1 MEEASSNIFDT
12 NLSMA
17 SIQLNFFDGLN
28 ILIASFIIGLY
39 IRFLYSRFSITYSSR
54 ASFGNTLLILTISVA
69 SLIAVVKTSLAL
81 SLGLVGALSVI
92 RFRTAI
98 KEPYNLSIMLF
109 AICSAISIG
118 ASQFIFT
125 LQIMFFG
132 TFAII
137 YAYRSYR
144 SNNKKS
150 TNAKVDDIDTIAL
163 EFPSGTTLAKIF
175 NILSEETQYYSIL
188 TMDQSDN
195 KSISLVVNVKIEN
208 QESLSHLKDNIF
220 KECPGA
226 SFSFYN
232 TPSV

>member
-1 MEEASSNIFDT
+1 MEETASNILNT
-12 NLSMA
+12 NLSMS
-17 SIQLNFFDGLN
+17 SIQLNFFDGLS

-39 IRFLYSRFSITYSSR
+39 IRFLYNKFSITYSSR

-118 ASQFIFT
+118 ASQYIFT

-137 YAYRSYR
+137 YAYKSYR
-144 SNNKKS
+144 SNNKRS
-150 TNAKVDDIDTIAL
+150 NNSKVDDIDTIAL
-163 EFPSGTTLAKIF
+163 EFPSGTTLSKIF

-188 TMDQSDN
+188 TLDQSDN
-195 KSISLVVNVKIEN
+195 KGISLVANVKIGN
-208 QESLSHLKDNIF
+208 QESLSHLKENIF

-232 TPSV
+232 TPSI